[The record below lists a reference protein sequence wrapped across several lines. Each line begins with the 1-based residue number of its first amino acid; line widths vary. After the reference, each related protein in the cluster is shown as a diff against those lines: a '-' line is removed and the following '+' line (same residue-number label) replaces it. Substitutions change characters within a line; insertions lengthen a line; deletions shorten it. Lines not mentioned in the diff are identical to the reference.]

1 MLLKSIE
8 KRSRI
13 VIRKWVNYVSILLI
27 VHPAILHSYSS
38 YYACIFQDKAYW
50 EVKIQQDG
58 IWSIGIATPSADL
71 NKDLGLDSC
80 SWALTHTGLVR
91 TRGHQ
96 VGTGMFNLH
105 QLFFFH
111 AIDYLL
117 PSIDKGNIDRQLLAF
132 IL

>member
-1 MLLKSIE
+1 M
-8 KRSRI
+8 
-13 VIRKWVNYVSILLI
+13 VNYLSILLI
-27 VHPAILHSYSS
+27 VHPAILHIKFS

-50 EVKIQQDG
+50 EVKVQQDG

-96 VGTGMFNLH
+96 VGHWQVLPASIIFLPCHRLLISFTNNVGIGKSVSANC
-105 QLFFFH
+105 LFKIF
-111 AIDYLL
+111 L
-117 PSIDKGNIDRQLLAF
+117 SIKQ
-132 IL
+132 